1 MIDLRGGTWLG
12 QVPLV
17 DRKSLGAG
25 AQDFSDSDFTKVL
38 TAPKA
43 IVDFWSPGCPH
54 CVAFKP
60 VFEAVAAANPDILF
74 AAINVDNYQQ
84 QAGIN
89 QITGLPGIIF
99 FQNGKE
105 VDRVEGGM
113 ESAGFQ
119 AEIAKAFS
127 GQGTPGPINLK
138 QGVIPTG
145 ASDSSLP
152 YLLAGFAGVGILATG
167 AYFLLRK

>member
-17 DRKSLGAG
+17 ERRSLGAG
-25 AQDFSDSDFTKVL
+25 AQDFADSDFAKVL
-38 TAPKA
+38 AAPKA

-54 CVAFKP
+54 CMAFKP
-60 VFEAVAAANPDILF
+60 VFEATAAMYPDILF

-84 QAGIN
+84 QAAIN
-89 QITGLPGIIF
+89 QITGLPGIVF

-113 ESAGFQ
+113 EQAGFQ

-127 GQGTPGPINLK
+127 GQGTPGSPRP
-138 QGVIPTG
+138 QGMI
-145 ASDSSLP
+145 AAQSSSSSVLP
-152 YLLAGFAGVGILATG
+152 YVLAGFAGVGALAAG